1 MVECGAGE
9 GERVGSVG
17 QQQKDKIST
26 KKTGEGGGGGKYP
39 ETIIYTHAQ
48 LDLTGEQKPVAKIPS
63 FTEHAVSAFCY
74 RKKRSAMIRLLGM
87 RLMTRLLLVVCSLS
101 LISILFLSRCGL
113 NTLEP
118 ETEEQDGGQAQSEL
132 AGNAISLI
140 LSYNPSVSSSDFCGF
155 SAIYGVL
162 TVILFEERFVV
173 VQILIAH
180 VYIASTNKRTNKQ
193 TEKGKTFPFRLV
205 SAADTQK
212 LYLTRFAI
220 YNSNRGEPRASPGP
234 FYPDAC
240 PLKFLADV
248 FGVELLSRAYIV
260 KWEKF
265 AYSRISLLFPE
276 LVRVRSERINAT
288 DVRR

>member
-1 MVECGAGE
+1 M
-9 GERVGSVG
+9 GSVG

-155 SAIYGVL
+155 CRHLRSLNRDI
-162 TVILFEERFVV
+162 I
-173 VQILIAH
+173 
-180 VYIASTNKRTNKQ
+180 
-193 TEKGKTFPFRLV
+193 
-205 SAADTQK
+205 
-212 LYLTRFAI
+212 
-220 YNSNRGEPRASPGP
+220 RGEICS
-234 FYPDAC
+234 C
-240 PLKFLADV
+240 PNPNRTRLHRLDEQTNRPK
-248 FGVELLSRAYIV
+248 
-260 KWEKF
+260 KEKH
-265 AYSRISLLFPE
+265 FPSDSFPPPT
-276 LVRVRSERINAT
+276 RKNFT
-288 DVRR
+288 